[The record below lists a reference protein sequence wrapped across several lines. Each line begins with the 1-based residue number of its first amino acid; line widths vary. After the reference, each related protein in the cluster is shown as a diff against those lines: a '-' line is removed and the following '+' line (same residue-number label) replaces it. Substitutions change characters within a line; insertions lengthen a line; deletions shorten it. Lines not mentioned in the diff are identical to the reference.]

1 MPLISITLSLLKL
14 LNFNFFFQKYTS
26 VEHATHIVDIIPINF
41 FKINRANH
49 FN

>member
-14 LNFNFFFQKYTS
+14 LNFNFFQKYSS